1 MSLFKKLGDALNK
14 IDYHIS
20 STPEVVGRRFE
31 DHVEKLFDQ
40 KYFLLT
46 EKTHSFDTNKQRYVE
61 SSLNPD
67 LIWKY
72 KPTGE
77 QFAVE
82 CKYRTAASI
91 DNRGRLNIASQEQLN
106 RHKAFSEQKK
116 MPVFMVIGLG
126 LEEEEHDDRD
136 LPYVEKYMSCIPIN
150 ELRYTAIYDSV
161 FSKYERPYNKPFF
174 WKNGKLF

>member
-1 MSLFKKLGDALNK
+1 MSFFKKLGDTLNK

-20 STPEVVGRRFE
+20 SDPEVVGRRFE
-31 DHVEKLFDQ
+31 DHVEKLFNP

-67 LIWKY
+67 LLWKY

-91 DNRGRLNIASQEQLN
+91 DNRERLNIASQEQLK
-106 RHKAFSEQKK
+106 RYKAFSLQKK
-116 MPVFMVIGLG
+116 MPVFMVIGLE
-126 LEEEEHDDRD
+126 LEEEDEFFDT
-136 LPYVEKYMSCIPIN
+136 VSVVKYMSCIPIN
-150 ELRYTAIYDSV
+150 ELKYTAIYDSV
-161 FSKYERPYNKPFF
+161 FSKYERTYDKPFF
-174 WKNGKLF
+174 WKNGKLS

>member
-1 MSLFKKLGDALNK
+1 MGLFKKIGDALNK
-14 IDYHIS
+14 IDYHIAS
-20 STPEVVGRRFE
+20 DPEVVGRRFE
-31 DHVEKLFDQ
+31 DHIEKLFDQ

-82 CKYRTAASI
+82 CKYRSAASI

-106 RHKAFSEQKK
+106 RYKAFSEQRK
-116 MPVFMVIGLG
+116 MPVFLVIGLE
-126 LEEEEHDDRD
+126 LEEEEYDERD
-136 LPYVEKYMSCIPIN
+136 LPSVEKYMSCIPIN
-150 ELRYTAIYDSV
+150 ELRYTAIYDTV
-161 FSKYERPYNKPFF
+161 FSKYERPYDKPFF
-174 WKNGKLF
+174 WRNGNLF